1 MRFEKL
7 LWVVLAMFL
16 SGGAGDTLVGAVS
29 DAGSETG
36 SGEYQALDGTAGN
49 PPPRP

>member
-16 SGGAGDTLVGAVS
+16 TGGAEVGDTLVGAVS
-29 DAGSETG
+29 E
-36 SGEYQALDGTAGN
+36 SGEYQAADGGTGN
-49 PPPRP
+49 PPPDRP